1 MSSIGI
7 LYHVYAHLDWLAKY
21 NGKMEAISVQW
32 EKTMLVGEYLFATK
46 GIVDGSQHWY
56 GKLYPWTLGTNS
68 RIERLIGTLRKAP
81 NKAYQPTYMDNWLK
95 EFE

>member
-1 MSSIGI
+1 VSSIGI

-46 GIVDGSQHWY
+46 GIVDGSQH
-56 GKLYPWTLGTNS
+56 
-68 RIERLIGTLRKAP
+68 
-81 NKAYQPTYMDNWLK
+81 
-95 EFE
+95 